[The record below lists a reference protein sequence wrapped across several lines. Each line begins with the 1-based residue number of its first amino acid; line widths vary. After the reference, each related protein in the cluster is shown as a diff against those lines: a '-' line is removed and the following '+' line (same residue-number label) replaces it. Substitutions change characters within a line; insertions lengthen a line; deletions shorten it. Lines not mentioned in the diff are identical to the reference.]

1 MSVPPPGE
9 DGTMNFTGF
18 EGHASCACAP
28 SEKISAARKAG
39 RRFMRASYIHVHSI
53 RIATGEEVLVAR
65 VLAED
70 GRVGYGFSFR
80 LDATAARHMAEWHA
94 GVRAER
100 PPYESQLDHAW
111 ERSFLSEEEIEWQTE
126 PAFSKIR
133 WQPE

>member
-1 MSVPPPGE
+1 
-9 DGTMNFTGF
+9 
-18 EGHASCACAP
+18 
-28 SEKISAARKAG
+28 
-39 RRFMRASYIHVHSI
+39 MRASYIHVHSI

-80 LDATAARHMAEWHA
+80 LDATEARHMAEWHA

-111 ERSFLSEEEIEWQTE
+111 ERSFLSEEEIEWRAE
-126 PAFSKIR
+126 AAFAKIR
-133 WQPE
+133 WQPEERR